1 MAAPGIA
8 IGAGI
13 TIGGGINLGAP
24 RSGSVQF
31 DGVSVTTQYLSL
43 PTSTA
48 FSFATGDFTIETWFN
63 AAVYK
68 RYGVIYSSTAVFAT
82 ANNITVQT
90 DVNGSKIVIGSNG
103 TVLFTSTG
111 TFSANTWNHIA
122 LVRSSTTATVYLN
135 GTSLGTFSNSTNI
148 TSDTPVIGSV
158 NSGTFPI
165 SGYLSNFRMV
175 KGVAVYTGA
184 FTVPTAPLAATQ
196 SADTN
201 ISAITGTQTSLLLNT
216 VVGAGFLTDS
226 STNNFTVTN
235 NGSVTS
241 SATSP
246 F

>member
-1 MAAPGIA
+1 MVAPINF
-8 IGAGI
+8 GAGV
-13 TIGGGINLGAP
+13 TVGGGINIGAP

-90 DVNGSKIVIGSNG
+90 DVTGSKIVIGSNG

-111 TFSANTWNHIA
+111 TFSANIWNHIA

-135 GTSLGTFSNSTNI
+135 GTS
-148 TSDTPVIGSV
+148 
-158 NSGTFPI
+158 
-165 SGYLSNFRMV
+165 
-175 KGVAVYTGA
+175 
-184 FTVPTAPLAATQ
+184 
-196 SADTN
+196 
-201 ISAITGTQTSLLLNT
+201 
-216 VVGAGFLTDS
+216 
-226 STNNFTVTN
+226 
-235 NGSVTS
+235 
-241 SATSP
+241 
-246 F
+246 

>member
-1 MAAPGIA
+1 MVAPINFGS
-8 IGAGI
+8 GV
-13 TIGGGINLGAP
+13 TVGGGINIGAP

-90 DVNGSKIVIGSNG
+90 DVTGSKIVIGSNG

-111 TFSANTWNHIA
+111 TFSANIWNHIA
-122 LVRSSTTATVYLN
+122 LVRSSTSATVYLN

-165 SGYLSNFRMV
+165 SGYLSNFRAV

-196 SADTN
+196 SAGTN
-201 ISAITGTQTSLLLNT
+201 ISAVTGTQTSLLLNT
-216 VVGAGFLTDS
+216 VADAFLTDS

-235 NGSVTS
+235 NGATS
-241 SATSP
+241 SLLNP
-246 F
+246 FGL